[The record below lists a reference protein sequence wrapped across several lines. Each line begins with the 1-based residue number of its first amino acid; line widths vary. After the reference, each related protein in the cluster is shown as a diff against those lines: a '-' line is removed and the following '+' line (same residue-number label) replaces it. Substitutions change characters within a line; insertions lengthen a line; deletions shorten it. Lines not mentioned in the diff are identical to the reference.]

1 LTKSWEVED
10 TMEDD
15 ESLRHELLAIGRIS
29 AAKGKA
35 EPAMEELPM
44 QLEPIPD
51 KLLDELSKKF
61 RTAPEKA
68 YMLQLLEDSGR
79 EDLQRNIRFIE
90 SVYGELSGIEITSI
104 QKEAMWD
111 KFLLSVFVAYVTK
124 AIELL
129 GLEEPRVTS
138 PATALDFQSNSREV
152 IEGFIQPI
160 VSEWRAYHPLATT
173 ADAADFFITIIT
185 GLGPADASRLFIAER
200 QKARERAEQIMNG
213 LRSGKTEEEVECI
226 NDNYDLIFE
235 LEKPASII
243 SELSISHIIFE
254 TLREKRRLADILVTV
269 KQGIPISTPVVRI
282 KKMGEKL
289 VRMKGVPAPKETAA
303 VVVQEP
309 EKAIDVLVKGEV
321 YDKSKRTTI
330 VSDSTSFAKMVEGD
344 LEKDLE
350 KAMKKLE
357 ELALGPTENE
367 EKKSREKKKE

>member
-1 LTKSWEVED
+1 
-10 TMEDD
+10 MEDD
-15 ESLRHELLAIGRIS
+15 ESLRNELLAIGRIS
-29 AAKGKA
+29 ATKAKA

-61 RTAPEKA
+61 RTVPQKA

-79 EDLQRNIRFIE
+79 EDLQANTKFIE
-90 SVYGELSGIEITSI
+90 SVYGDLSSIEITSI

-111 KFLLSVFVAYVTK
+111 KFLFSVFVSYVTK
-124 AIELL
+124 AIEIL
-129 GLEEPRVTS
+129 GLEETKVTS
-138 PATALDFQSNSREV
+138 SASALNFQSNTGEI
-152 IEGFIQPI
+152 IEWFIHPI
-160 VSEWRAYHPLATT
+160 ISEWRAYHPLAST
-173 ADAADFFITIIT
+173 ADAATFFITVIT
-185 GLGPADASRLFIAER
+185 GLNPIDASRLFVAER

-213 LRSGKTEEEVECI
+213 LRSGRSEQEVECI

-243 SELSISHIIFE
+243 SELSVSHIIFE
-254 TLREKRRLADILVTV
+254 TLRERRRLPDILLPI

-303 VVVQEP
+303 VVVKEP

-330 VSDSTSFAKMVEGD
+330 VSDSTSFAKLVEGD

-367 EKKSREKKKE
+367 KKKSEDEKKE

>member
-1 LTKSWEVED
+1 
-10 TMEDD
+10 MEDD

>member
-1 LTKSWEVED
+1 
-10 TMEDD
+10 MEDD
-15 ESLRHELLAIGRIS
+15 ESLKHELLAIGRITT
-29 AAKGKA
+29 AKEKA

-44 QLEPIPD
+44 QLEPIPE
-51 KLLDELSKKF
+51 KILDELSKKY
-61 RTAPEKA
+61 RTVAQKA
-68 YMLQLLEDSGR
+68 YLLQLLEDSGR
-79 EDLQRNIRFIE
+79 EDLQENVRFIE
-90 SVYGELSGIEITSI
+90 SAYGDLSGIEITSI

-111 KFLLSVFVAYVTK
+111 KFLLSVFVSYVTK

-129 GLEEPRVTS
+129 ELEVTRVS
-138 PATALDFQSNSREV
+138 SSASALDFQSKSREV

-173 ADAADFFITIIT
+173 ADAAAFFITIIT
-185 GLGPADASRLFIAER
+185 GLGPADASKMFVVER

-254 TLREKRRLADILVTV
+254 TLRERRRLTDILTPV
-269 KQGIPISTPVVRI
+269 KQGIPISTPLVKI

-289 VRMKGVPAPKETAA
+289 VRMKGVPAPKETES
-303 VVVQEP
+303 VVVKEP
-309 EKAIDVLVKGEV
+309 EKAIDVLVKGA
-321 YDKSKRTTI
+321 YDKGKRTTI
-330 VSDSTSFAKMVEGD
+330 VSEPTSFAKMVEGD

-350 KAMKKLE
+350 KALKKLE
-357 ELALGPTENE
+357 ELALGPAEGE
-367 EKKSREKKKE
+367 EKKPADKKEK

>member
-1 LTKSWEVED
+1 
-10 TMEDD
+10 MEDD
-15 ESLRHELLAIGRIS
+15 ESLRNELLAIGRIS
-29 AAKGKA
+29 ASKAKA

-44 QLEPIPD
+44 ELEPIPS
-51 KLLDELSKKF
+51 KLLDELSRKF
-61 RTAPEKA
+61 RTVPQKA
-68 YMLQLLEDSGR
+68 YLLQLLEDSGR
-79 EDLQRNIRFIE
+79 ADLQENTRFIE
-90 SVYGELSGIEITSI
+90 SVYGDLTDVEMTSI

-111 KFLLSVFVAYVTK
+111 KFLFSIFVAYVTK

-129 GLEEPRVTS
+129 GLEKTKVTG
-138 PATALDFQSNSREV
+138 PATALDFQTNSREV

-160 VSEWRAYHPLATT
+160 VSDWRAYHPLAST
-173 ADAADFFITIIT
+173 ADAAAFFITVIT
-185 GLGPADASRLFIAER
+185 GLGPSDASRIFILER
-200 QKARERAEQIMNG
+200 QKARERAEQIMDG
-213 LRSGKTEEEVECI
+213 LRSGKSEEEVECI

-243 SELSISHIIFE
+243 SELSVSHILFE
-254 TLREKRRLADILVTV
+254 TLRERRRLSEVLSSV
-269 KQGIPISTPVVRI
+269 KQGIPVSTPLVRI

-303 VVVQEP
+303 VMVKEP

-330 VSDSTSFAKMVEGD
+330 VSDSKSFAEMVEGD

-357 ELALGPTENE
+357 ELALGPTESG
-367 EKKSREKKKE
+367 EKKTEEKKKEQ

>member
-1 LTKSWEVED
+1 
-10 TMEDD
+10 MEDD
-15 ESLRHELLAIGRIS
+15 ESLRNELLAIGRIS
-29 AAKGKA
+29 ATKAKS

-44 QLEPIPD
+44 QLEHIPD
-51 KLLDELSKKF
+51 ELLDELSRKF
-61 RTAPEKA
+61 RTVPQKA

-79 EDLQRNIRFIE
+79 ADLQANNRLIE
-90 SVYGELSGIEITSI
+90 SVYGDLSDIEMASI

-111 KFLLSVFVAYVTK
+111 KFLFSVFVSYVSK

-129 GLEEPRVTS
+129 GLQETRITTS
-138 PATALDFQSNSREV
+138 ASALDFQSNSGEV
-152 IEGFIQPI
+152 IEGFIHPI
-160 VSEWRAYHPLATT
+160 VSEWRAYHPLAST
-173 ADAADFFITIIT
+173 ADAAAFFIIVIT
-185 GLGPADASRLFIAER
+185 GLSPLDASRLFVVQR

-213 LRSGKTEEEVECI
+213 LRSGRSEKEVECI
-226 NDNYDLIFE
+226 NDNYDLVFE

-254 TLREKRRLADILVTV
+254 TMRESRRLSDILLPI

-289 VRMKGVPAPKETAA
+289 VRMKGMPAPKETAA

-309 EKAIDVLVKGEV
+309 QKAIDVLVKGEV

-330 VSDSTSFAKMVEGD
+330 VSDSTSFSKMVEGD

-357 ELALGPTENE
+357 ELALGPTESE
-367 EKKSREKKKE
+367 EKKSEDKKEE

>member
-1 LTKSWEVED
+1 
-10 TMEDD
+10 MEDD

-29 AAKGKA
+29 AAKEKA

-51 KLLDELSKKF
+51 KLLDELARKF
-61 RTAPEKA
+61 RTEPQKA
-68 YMLQLLEDSGR
+68 YLLQLLEDSGR
-79 EDLQRNIRFIE
+79 EDLQGNVRFIE
-90 SVYGELSGIEITSI
+90 SVYGDLSGIEITSI

-129 GLEEPRVTS
+129 GLEETKVTS
-138 PATALDFQSNSREV
+138 SATALDFQGNSREV

-173 ADAADFFITIIT
+173 ADAAVFFITIIT
-185 GLGPADASRLFIAER
+185 GLNPADASRLFVAER
-200 QKARERAEQIMNG
+200 QRARERSEQIMNG
-213 LRSGKTEEEVECI
+213 LRSGKSEEEVECI

-243 SELSISHIIFE
+243 SELSISHVVFE
-254 TLREKRRLADILVTV
+254 TLREKRRLADILAPI
-269 KQGIPISTPVVRI
+269 KQGISISSPVVRI
-282 KKMGEKL
+282 KRMGEKL

-303 VVVQEP
+303 VVVKEP

-321 YDKSKRTTI
+321 YDKGKRTTI

-350 KAMKKLE
+350 KALKKLE
-357 ELALGPTENE
+357 EMALGPTEGE
-367 EKKSREKKKE
+367 EKKPEDKKKK